1 MKTQVVVSAQEA
13 LPAAIDGSSDSISD
27 SDETTYVDSDDECTA
42 MVVAVATEDESG
54 PEYAAFWDS
63 TDDEGT
69 PSPPLKRAKKAAL
82 PGLSADST
90 TIPDHLEFRGRL
102 VDGHG
107 QLIMRSWML
116 GPIIQQQ
123 HNHQPTKLLIQYEH
137 PCKQKSRCCECLAQF
152 TKK

>member
-1 MKTQVVVSAQEA
+1 MKERKLRSIWIQVRRLQNH
-13 LPAAIDGSSDSISD
+13 AA
-27 SDETTYVDSDDECTA
+27 
-42 MVVAVATEDESG
+42 
-54 PEYAAFWDS
+54 PE
-63 TDDEGT
+63 
-69 PSPPLKRAKKAAL
+69 KRAKKAAL